1 MPFLSVDRLC
11 KPTRTLRR
19 TLAVLPATLLV
30 ACASTA
36 QFDTNSLTADV
47 PGTWSAHAGGG
58 AVDATSLVRWWRR
71 FNDPALNLLVERAM
85 QLNTSVE
92 AAQAS
97 VRQAQ
102 ALRDVAAAALL
113 PTLSGVASVSHSA
126 VGGTGSTGSTHTTST
141 QAGLNADWT
150 PDVFGAN
157 RHALAAGQAVADA
170 SVASLGDMQV
180 QVACEVGL
188 GYIALRAAQARWT
201 IARDSLASQ
210 QETLQITLWRQ
221 QAGLVT
227 ELDAAQARTAAEQTQ
242 ALLPALNTT
251 IEQTRHAL
259 SVLAGQPPNTRLPL
273 SASLAA
279 SSPIPS
285 AGDDLTLGIPAET
298 LRQRADVRASEY
310 QVSAALARVAQADA
324 ARWPNFSISGTLSY
338 SAATLGALS
347 SGAGLA
353 STLLAGVT
361 LPLFDGGAARAQ
373 VRAQQA
379 GLDLAR
385 TSYRTAVLTALQEVE
400 DALVALR
407 SDQLRL
413 LSLRDAATDAS
424 RASELARE
432 QYSGG
437 LIDFQTVLSTQRT
450 QLTTQDALAQ
460 ASADVSTDQVR
471 LFKALGGGWRADS
484 SPTGTTQADDP
495 YPRAAAQT
503 THL

>member
-1 MPFLSVDRLC
+1 VVL
-11 KPTRTLRR
+11 
-19 TLAVLPATLLV
+19 LATVLV

-36 QFDTNSLTADV
+36 QLDTKSLTTDV
-47 PGTWSAHAGGG
+47 PGAWSSQAGGG
-58 AVDATSLVRWWRR
+58 AVDVSSLVRWWER
-71 FNDPALNLLVERAM
+71 FDDHTLGILVERAL
-85 QLNTSVE
+85 QSNTSVE

-102 ALRDVAAAALL
+102 ALRDVAAAALG
-113 PTLSGVASVSHSA
+113 PTLSGTTSVSRSA
-126 VGGTGSTGSTHTTST
+126 GGRTATTGTTASTTSA
-141 QAGLNADWT
+141 QAGLSADWV
-150 PDVFGAN
+150 PDVFGGN
-157 RHALAAGQAVADA
+157 RQALIAGQAVADA

-180 QVACEVGL
+180 QVASEVGL
-188 GYIALRAAQARWT
+188 SYIALRAAQARWT
-201 IARDSLASQ
+201 IASDSLASQ

-242 ALLPALNTT
+242 ALLPALTTT
-251 IEQTRHAL
+251 IEQTSHAL
-259 SVLAGQPPNTRLPL
+259 SVLTGQPPNARLPP

-310 QVSAALARVAQADA
+310 QVAAALARVAQADA
-324 ARWPNFSISGTLSY
+324 ARWPSFSISGTLGY

-347 SGAGLA
+347 GGAALA

-361 LPLFDGGAARAQ
+361 LPLYDGGAARAQ

-407 SDQLRL
+407 SDRLRL
-413 LSLRDAATDAS
+413 LSLRDAATDAG
-424 RASELARE
+424 RAAELARE

-450 QLTTQDALAQ
+450 QLTTLDASAQ
-460 ASADVSTDQVR
+460 AGADVGADQVR
-471 LFKALGGGWRADS
+471 LFKALGGGWRAGDA
-484 SPTGTTQADDP
+484 P
-495 YPRAAAQT
+495 AQT
-503 THL
+503 THADDRYPAAASQTIHL